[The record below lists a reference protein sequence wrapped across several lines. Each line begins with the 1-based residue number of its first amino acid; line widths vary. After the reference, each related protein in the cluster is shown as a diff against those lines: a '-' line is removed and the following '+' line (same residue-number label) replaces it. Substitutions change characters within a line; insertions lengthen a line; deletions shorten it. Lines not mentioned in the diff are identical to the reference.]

1 MLLCYS
7 DVGDTKRWWRGCWWQ
22 VWPFVATT
30 LKRCHI
36 NSVANIQK
44 LSLKPLEPQDFALSW
59 LIKLDNQKIT
69 CGLLVI
75 FHLRFFKCCWIAF
88 WRSSSFKNGLSS
100 LQYNRTR
107 CPDFFDSRPES
118 PDRKMHLIF
127 TLEDRKRRQ
136 TRDKLFVPNLS
147 IPSDQR
153 SLELILMIL
162 RKPKNIE
169 TKMKSRR
176 HTETTTR
183 HKKK

>member
-44 LSLKPLEPQDFALSW
+44 LSPKPLEPQDFALSW

-107 CPDFFDSRPES
+107 CPDFLTAVRKALIGKCTWYLPWRIENGARHVINCLS
-118 PDRKMHLIF
+118 PISAFPLTSD
-127 TLEDRKRRQ
+127 
-136 TRDKLFVPNLS
+136 LS
-147 IPSDQR
+147 
-153 SLELILMIL
+153 
-162 RKPKNIE
+162 N
-169 TKMKSRR
+169 
-176 HTETTTR
+176 
-183 HKKK
+183 